1 MPPSS
6 GTITPYL
13 VVAAR
18 AGGGRAFSVRRAKS
32 RPALAESLR
41 REKLLLVS
49 AYPLPAWAGAA
60 SSESPLRLAD
70 HAVLDDQLAQLL
82 SRGVPLVEAL
92 EVAASTV
99 RPAARAPIERLR
111 ELVAAGSSFADACA
125 AGGGFDAVT
134 IAVYRAAERTGDLAG
149 AARQLATSARRTLA
163 VSGRAV
169 TLMIYPAIVLAVSV
183 LIMTGML
190 IFIVPRLGEGLTEA
204 GIDLPGFTRAVIAL
218 GNFMAENLLLVLGV
232 AVALII
238 GAVLGRRMLGRLAML
253 AARTLPLLRNVLL
266 AQETARFFS
275 VMAAM
280 TRSGVPIADALGT
293 ANQAINHPALRQQM
307 ERLRTRLVEGGVL
320 RMLIDEVVALPLAT
334 RRLLIAAERSGDM
347 ESAFSSLATDMIDEV
362 ERASARALAVLQPL
376 LIIIMFIGIGSLLMS
391 FLIPLLTLSSRVG
404 GG

>member
-1 MPPSS
+1 MPLS
-6 GTITPYL
+6 GTNTPFL

-18 AGGGRAFSVRRAKS
+18 AGGGRALSVRRARS

-49 AYPLPAWAGAA
+49 AYRLPAWAGAA
-60 SSESPLRLAD
+60 SSEPKLRLAD

-99 RPAARAPIERLR
+99 RPAARSPIERLR

-125 AGGGFDAVT
+125 TVGGFDAVT
-134 IAVYRAAERTGDLAG
+134 IAVYRAAERTGDLSG
-149 AARQLATSARRTLA
+149 ASRQLATSARRTLA

-169 TLMIYPAIVLAVSV
+169 TLLIYPAIVLGVSI
-183 LIMTGML
+183 LIMAGML
-190 IFIVPRLGEGLTEA
+190 IFIVPRLGEGLAEA
-204 GIDLPGFTRAVIAL
+204 GVELPAFTRVMISL
-218 GNFMAENLLLVLGV
+218 GNFMSENLLLVLGV
-232 AVALII
+232 TVAMII
-238 GAVLGRRMLGRLAML
+238 AALLGRGLLARAAMV

-280 TRSGVPIADALGT
+280 SRSGVPIADALGT

-320 RMLIDEVVALPLAT
+320 RLLIDEVAALPLST
-334 RRLLIAAERSGDM
+334 RRLLIAAERAGDM
-347 ESAFSSLATDMIDEV
+347 ESAFASLATDMIDEV

-376 LIIIMFIGIGSLLMS
+376 LIIFMFIGIGSLLMS
-391 FLIPLLTLSSRVG
+391 FLIPLLSLSSSVG
-404 GG
+404 R